1 MDSKFDH
8 EPIHSSDRGR
18 AGCDSILWSVP
29 LSHPLL
35 ADDEIHV
42 WCATLDQAPSYRGKL
57 AETLSEDERQ
67 RAARFHFEGDRRRF
81 IVGRGLLR
89 SILGCYLNIK
99 AGELAFC
106 YNPQGKPSLATP
118 LQIHFNLAHSHNLA
132 LYAITR
138 RREIG
143 VDIERVRPV
152 SGMKEIVQRFFCAA
166 EATHIL
172 SLPEEQKAEGFFNC
186 WTRKEAYLKATG
198 EGIAEALNQ
207 FEVSLRPGEP
217 AALLHDAMNPTEAS
231 RWALFDLKP
240 ARDYAAA
247 LAVKE
252 QLLQVQFGQWTA
264 DISNQATDH

>member
-8 EPIHSSDRGR
+8 EPIHLSDRGR

-42 WCATLDQAPSYRGKL
+42 WCATLDQAPSYRRQL

-67 RAARFHFEGDRRRF
+67 RAARFHFERDRSRF

-89 SILGCYLNIK
+89 SILGCYLNVK
-99 AGELAFC
+99 AGELAFG

-118 LQIHFNLAHSHNLA
+118 SQIHFNLAHSHNLA

-143 VDIERVRPV
+143 VDLERIRPV
-152 SGMKEIVQRFFCAA
+152 PGMKEIAQRFFCAA
-166 EATHIL
+166 EAAHML
-172 SLPEEQKAEGFFNC
+172 SLPEEQKEEGFFNC

-198 EGIAEALNQ
+198 EGIASALDQ

-217 AALLHDAMNPTEAS
+217 AALLHEAMNPAEAS
-231 RWALFDLKP
+231 RWVLFDLKP
-240 ARDYAAA
+240 AHGYAAA

-252 QLLQVQFGQWTA
+252 QLLRVQFFQWTSGA
-264 DISNQATDH
+264 SDPMTDH